1 MTEEEIKK
9 NLGYGKDLRGIKFN
23 KLTPLYPLKER
34 KKRFIV
40 WHCQCDCGNECDVI
54 GSHLTSGHTKSCGCY
69 QKEKATLLGQNKIK
83 DLSNQKFGNLTV
95 IKRNGT
101 YVAPNGN
108 TSPIYLCKCDCGNE
122 CNVTAISLR
131 SGHTTSCGCLKS
143 RGENK
148 ISNILSNAKI
158 TFEREKTFNT
168 CKFPDSNA
176 LARFDFY
183 LPDYNI
189 CIEYDGEQHFRY
201 HYGKTWNNENNF
213 KKTQEHDQYKN
224 NWCKENNITLIRI
237 PYTHYED
244 IILKDLLNNSDFI
257 KEI

>member
-9 NLGYGKDLRGIKFN
+9 NLGHGKDLRGIKFN

-40 WHCQCDCGNECDVI
+40 WHCKCDCGNECDVI
-54 GSHLTSGHTKSCGCY
+54 GSHLISGHTKSCGCY

-122 CNVTAISLR
+122 C
-131 SGHTTSCGCLKS
+131 G
-143 RGENK
+143 
-148 ISNILSNAKI
+148 
-158 TFEREKTFNT
+158 
-168 CKFPDSNA
+168 
-176 LARFDFY
+176 
-183 LPDYNI
+183 
-189 CIEYDGEQHFRY
+189 DG
-201 HYGKTWNNENNF
+201 GL
-213 KKTQEHDQYKN
+213 
-224 NWCKENNITLIRI
+224 KENLI
-237 PYTHYED
+237 PMMFLMNQTNGED
-244 IILKDLLNNSDFI
+244 KGASAFDMSNPLLLMALMQDKGGSESNDFFTMMILGQMMKS
-257 KEI
+257 K